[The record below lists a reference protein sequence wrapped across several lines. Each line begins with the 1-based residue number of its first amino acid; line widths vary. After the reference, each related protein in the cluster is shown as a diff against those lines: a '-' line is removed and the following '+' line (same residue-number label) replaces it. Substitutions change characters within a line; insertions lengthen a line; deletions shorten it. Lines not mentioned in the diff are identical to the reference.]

1 MNTRDFAQSSPLAS
15 ASRFAG
21 GGGGHSQAFELLA
34 SFLTQ
39 FPPRARNNFIA
50 ILAAL
55 AFLFAL
61 LAFPAQAQTTVTIH
75 APSTIPEGGLV
86 AQQVGNC
93 PEMQRVTPTKR
104 ADETVAA
111 FYTRYIAWY
120 QANRYDRGYCEFR
133 DIPDDALRAVPV
145 TVKISNADA
154 GQYQIVTEKAGS
166 PGTDIKLLNTQRV
179 RIELRPNFTQGQT
192 QTLDIFVVSR
202 HPNYTPG
209 ASTANAIVVL
219 PPGATSFADAIA
231 RHEFTIV
238 DDDNSAYIGQRR
250 HHPYGETWN
259 SQPHCYGVMNCAF
272 D

>member
-1 MNTRDFAQSSPLAS
+1 M
-15 ASRFAG
+15 
-21 GGGGHSQAFELLA
+21 
-34 SFLTQ
+34 
-39 FPPRARNNFIA
+39 
-50 ILAAL
+50 
-55 AFLFAL
+55 
-61 LAFPAQAQTTVTIH
+61 
-75 APSTIPEGGLV
+75 

-133 DIPDDALRAVPV
+133 DIPDDAARGQTV

-154 GQYQIVTEKAGS
+154 GEYMVIRESHHSKIKILRMDANPNSRITLTQGETKTVTFLVVSDDPNYS
-166 PGTDIKLLNTQRV
+166 PGDTR
-179 RIELRPNFTQGQT
+179 
-192 QTLDIFVVSR
+192 
-202 HPNYTPG
+202 
-209 ASTANAIVVL
+209 STNVFLVL
-219 PPGATSFADAIA
+219 PPGATSNADALA
-231 RHEFTIV
+231 RHEVTVV
-238 DDDNSAYIGQRR
+238 DDDNSAYIGRRR